1 MSADLIDPQNIPQF
15 TGDLEQLST
24 DALLLTAEASAFR
37 FAGADVHAK
46 FQGLSACYSA
56 PEAEQLFATTAP
68 VAAKADRFADD
79 LEKVGAALSAYEA
92 EIQPLVAKLR
102 SLKARAETFRAD
114 IAGDDH
120 WREDDDNVQ
129 LNNDLVHDVNAATAA
144 FWQAEITC
152 HNKITALVH
161 GSTLIVEDGAQKRL
175 LERGTSTYGFT
186 EDLLDS
192 SDELPWGRTVE
203 KERHGLDWLGHQVVE
218 FGKGFFVDGVW
229 GTIRGLGTL
238 VGFDGLDAMG
248 EAWKGLG
255 KLVTGLGITLSPL
268 GAAYWL
274 LPDDKLPA
282 YLRDSRRTVTE
293 AGKALIAYDE
303 WGGNPARAGG
313 AVTFN
318 VLTTVFTGGAGTAA
332 KGGAVARTIG
342 ALGRASRLVDPMT
355 YIGKAAKFGTVKV
368 ADLFGSLK
376 NLRTGAYTD
385 VLSGAGR
392 LQPDGSVL
400 RIADDVPVVVG
411 SHIEWPD
418 GTRLNLDDG
427 SVIRPDG
434 TRATATVELSAA
446 DRAML
451 EHTLPHG
458 EAVPVG
464 AGGSAAVHAGG
475 EAAAR
480 PLGDGTSGHG
490 GGRSAPHAGEQAGRH
505 DADALPARGS
515 EGHSSDTGAGRQGDH
530 GGAQHGR
537 AEGGHGGGSTDDS
550 GHTGDDAT
558 GAIRHPGQD
567 AAGRQT
573 SPERPAF
580 MQEGPN
586 PYGPRGRLTPAQIKE
601 IQVYRANNE
610 PGYFAKYYMT
620 DGRRLNT
627 KITDESGFAPVQLDV
642 DPVTRVKTAASDAP
656 PPIPEKYVHGAEIN
670 RARNQVLSDDTLRTL
685 DDAAGRRR
693 SSIDYSMS
701 ADRHRGLLAGTADD
715 LALREVGNE
724 YKAAMTE
731 RTRAAESFGEAVA
744 EHQAIPELYPNS
756 TRETLY
762 GPANGNDQFDQVWRR
777 TDGGFA
783 VVEAKSNVTTDL
795 GSRRIPPE
803 DGGGRAMQGTRE
815 YFLDILREM
824 RLRGREHPSEDI
836 LADELEQALAEG
848 KVDYIL
854 VKGKVDGAKYAGY
867 EMYKFDIG

>member
-92 EIQPLVAKLR
+92 EIQPLVARLR

-175 LERGTSTYGFT
+175 LKRGTSTYGFT

-268 GAAYWL
+268 GTAYWL

-303 WGGNPARAGG
+303 WGRNPARAGG

-355 YIGKAAKFGTVKV
+355 YIGRAAKFGTVKV

-392 LQPDGSVL
+392 VQPDGSVL

-411 SHIEWPD
+411 NHIEWPD

-427 SVIRPDG
+427 SVIKPDG

-464 AGGSAAVHAGG
+464 AGGRAAAHAGG
-475 EAAAR
+475 EAAHA
-480 PLGDGTSGHG
+480 TSDATTH
-490 GGRSAPHAGEQAGRH
+490 GGRSAAAHAGSHGTDTLPSPEAHATGGPH
-505 DADALPARGS
+505 GVAD
-515 EGHSSDTGAGRQGDH
+515 GHSSGGRDGTTGGRRGPGSGDH
-530 GGAQHGR
+530 DPLAHEREIMRQQVERANTDPKWFAENYRSNGYRRSTSYTGGY
-537 AEGGHGGGSTDDS
+537 
-550 GHTGDDAT
+550 
-558 GAIRHPGQD
+558 GQPIPHLVPNPF
-567 AAGRQT
+567 G
-573 SPERPAF
+573 
-580 MQEGPN
+580 GPN
-586 PYGPRGRLTPAQIKE
+586 KWI
-601 IQVYRANNE
+601 
-610 PGYFAKYYMT
+610 
-620 DGRRLNT
+620 
-627 KITDESGFAPVQLDV
+627 
-642 DPVTRVKTAASDAP
+642 AASDMP
-656 PPIPEKYVHGAEIN
+656 PPIQERYVSNVPKVGTRLNVSDEVQRYLDEQAAKRDRAIHLDNAAETRLEAAEKAYAAQPTDELAEAMRQAEEAHKPLHSGMN
-670 RARNQVLSDDTLRTL
+670 RASE
-685 DDAAGRRR
+685 
-693 SSIDYSMS
+693 M
-701 ADRHRGLLAGTADD
+701 
-715 LALREVGNE
+715 
-724 YKAAMTE
+724 
-731 RTRAAESFGEAVA
+731 FGEHVA
-744 EHQAIPELYPNS
+744 EHRAIPEHFPDAI
-756 TRETLY
+756 RVDD
-762 GPANGNDQFDQVWRR
+762 GAFGNNRFDQIYK
-777 TDGGFA
+777 TPDGRYV
-783 VVEAKSNVTTDL
+783 VVEAKGSESANL
-795 GSRRIPPE
+795 GVRKGHS
-803 DGGGRAMQGTRE
+803 GRLVKQGSRE
-815 YFLDILREM
+815 YFETILQEMEKRARRNEKKGLLDEAEAER
-824 RLRGREHPSEDI
+824 R
-836 LADELEQALAEG
+836 LADDLDRALTAK
-848 KVDYIL
+848 KVDYVL
-854 VKGKVDGAKYAGY
+854 VKAKSDGAQYAGY
-867 EMYKFDIG
+867 DMYRFDVTK